1 MANLYKGEEKK
12 LFIPN
17 QHDIKEK
24 SEYKKEENED
34 DKPKFAGG
42 RFFVYEDTKLN
53 DLLGKKVVGVFT
65 HPVSHL
71 LLEGGIKV
79 AIFGTDTEIHVW
91 EEKNEKK

>member
-1 MANLYKGEEKK
+1 MGEV
-12 LFIPN
+12 
-17 QHDIKEK
+17 Q
-24 SEYKKEENED
+24 
-34 DKPKFAGG
+34 
-42 RFFVYEDTKLN
+42 EDTKLN

-91 EEKNEKK
+91 EEKNEEK